1 MTKKPTDA
9 EMVFFLCPFAS
20 LSPWFSSSILV
31 SLSYSSSSSSS
42 LYSCFSALLLVLL
55 LSYISFLFVLL
66 ICFIFLLALLL
77 VPSPSFFPFLS
88 PPLHSS
94 PAVPSPPSFFS
105 FLPLPTRIIVKESN
119 TTRKGREKWEQR
131 TVTQPHPPLNK
142 RTNKHTNKTK
152 HPSKTT

>member
-42 LYSCFSALLLVLL
+42 LYSCFSAFL

-77 VPSPSFFPFLS
+77 VPSPSFFPFPS
-88 PPLHSS
+88 PSPRLHSS
-94 PAVPSPPSFFS
+94 PAGPPPPSFSS
-105 FLPLPTRIIVKESN
+105 FLLLPTRIIIKESK
-119 TTRKGREKWEQR
+119 TTRKGREKWKQR